1 MDTVLVTGGAGF
13 IGSHTCKALRGAGYL
28 PVTFDDLSTGHA
40 RAVQWGPLIRGSLLD
55 ESALAA
61 AMAAH
66 APVAVMHFAGV
77 ASVGESV
84 EDPAKYYLHNV
95 VGSVNLLRAMVTAS
109 VDAIVFSGSCSVYG
123 DVDTETI
130 TEQTPLSPLS
140 AYARSKG
147 MVEQMLAD
155 FSSAYGL
162 HTVSLRYFNAAG
174 ADADGEIGESH
185 DPETHLVPLA
195 IRAAIGH
202 GPMLSIFGDDYPT
215 PDGTCQRDYVHV
227 TDLADAHVRALRRLL
242 DGRLPPQLNL
252 GAGQGVSV
260 REVLKT
266 VSHVCGQ
273 AVPSQTIARRPG
285 DAARL
290 VADITVARETL
301 GWTPAHS
308 ALDEIIRTALAW
320 EMKQGA

>member
-242 DGRLPPQLNL
+242 DGRLPTQLNL